1 MSLITFTTPF
11 TGGPTFYT
19 GNPGNSDLVPD
30 IFPVAIAGR
39 PYMLDMASGKYLRT
53 FEARLR
59 ESQDQSDVPGEAA
72 INPQGLWRRGQSSWQ
87 FGMDQKYGD
96 LPTSNVERFDRS
108 LGVDVWEQG
117 QLTLL
122 NDVKVASS
130 HTGANTDNIF
140 VASVADEVWWTV
152 NQTVYYTSD
161 PFAASPTINTVPS
174 TPAAKIRSMV
184 SVGEDVYAVFP
195 GVGSGFGVKKILGS
209 THAVDGTY
217 LLHGVEFGAIGY
229 AKGRL
234 FVAGYNSNEFW
245 VDDSGNKNAGSGFFG
260 GADLDANFRWVGF
273 AAGQNAVYAAGYA
286 GSKSLIYKITI
297 KSDGT
302 LDTPVVAAELPY
314 GEVVNSIIGYLG
326 FVLIGTNIG
335 LRYATADADASLVL
349 GRNIQSPNPILCA
362 SGYDQYVW
370 VGATNYTPEYTGLG
384 RVDLARFV
392 GVNEPVRAPDLMYE
406 GQGDVLSVITFD
418 SKRIFSVSGVGLVVE
433 DADNL
438 MEEGY
443 VETGTWR
450 WGIPDPKFLAFFDL
464 EYETLDGTIDV
475 EYTYDGGSYEPLGTA
490 YAQGSVSA
498 TFTGPDDGFREAR
511 FKVTL
516 HRDVSVTTEGPVL
529 GRWQARAVP
538 VPSRSELFQIPILL
552 HSRQYIYSREYE
564 VDVDAELEYLRDLI
578 HNPRIVTFQEGPRT
592 YKVIVEAVEWMPV
605 DTPNNT
611 YVFDGTA
618 TVTLRSLVE

>member
-117 QLTLL
+117 ELTLL

-161 PFAASPTINTVPS
+161 PFAASPTINTV
-174 TPAAKIRSMV
+174 TGGPAAKIRSIV
-184 SVGEDVYAVFP
+184 SSGDDLYVVYVGTSSTT
-195 GVGSGFGVKKILGS
+195 GIVKIPSS
-209 THAVDGTY
+209 THTISGTSVA
-217 LLHGVEFGAIGY
+217 HGVEFGAVGY

-234 FVAGYNSNEFW
+234 VAGGHDSSKLWF
-245 VDDSGNKNAGSGFFG
+245 DPSGNNPSP
-260 GADLDANFRWVGF
+260 DYTHPDANFRWVGF
-273 AAGQNAVYAAGYA
+273 AAGQNAIYCAGCA
-286 GSKSLIYKITI
+286 GSKSLIYKVTI
-297 KSDGT
+297 QSDGT

-314 GEVVNSIIGYLG
+314 GEVANSIIGYLG

-464 EYETLDGTIDV
+464 EYESLDGTIDV
-475 EYTYDGGSYEPLGTA
+475 EYAYDGGSYEPLGTA
-490 YAQGSVSA
+490 YAQGSISA

-592 YKVIVEAVEWMPV
+592 YKVIVEAVEWLPV